1 MSATNRGSK
10 RVESD
15 FYATPKKC
23 VQNLLDN
30 YGIID
35 GNVLEPSAGNGNIV
49 EVVKFNG
56 TNNVLALELRD
67 EEKDVLASIAD
78 EVLIGNFLE
87 FENGDRKFDYII
99 GNPPYSLAQE
109 FMEKCFEIADKDTV
123 IIMLLRTAFLE
134 SKKRYDFWQK
144 HPVSKLYVLSQR
156 PSFTG
161 KGTDATSYSWFV
173 WDNSETQEIKVI

>member
-15 FYATPKKC
+15 FYSTPKSC
-23 VQNLLDN
+23 IQNFLN
-30 YGIID
+30 HYGNIH
-35 GNVLEPSAGNGNIV
+35 GTVLEPSAGNGNIV
-49 EVVKFNG
+49 DIIKKNG
-56 TNNVLALELRD
+56 NSHVTSLELRK
-67 EEKDVLASIAD
+67 EESDNLKQLSD
-78 EVLIGNFLE
+78 EVVIGDFLE
-87 FENGDRKFDYII
+87 YKSDKDLDYII

-109 FMEKCFEIADKDTV
+109 FMEKCFEIANENTV

-173 WDNSETQEIKVI
+173 WDNSKIQEIHVI